1 MQRVEAFFGLTVG
14 FAAGCIGH
22 GGVSYSSNGYGERA
36 ILGEAEDRSSKVARF
51 CYAVDTGI
59 TGRVAR

>member
-22 GGVSYSSNGYGERA
+22 GGVSYSSNGYMKRA
-36 ILGEAEDRSSKVARF
+36 ILGEGGGPIFKSCEVLL
-51 CYAVDTGI
+51 CG
-59 TGRVAR
+59 